1 MYRLR
6 SLPWRS
12 LLEVSGITVAIAIVL
27 EIIIGLGFTQSPAI
41 RQMLQFLYTPPLGMI
56 ISLMAAVGF
65 GVLAVYVLERFY
77 PQVLINSS
85 SLWALIPCL
94 ALVLG
99 LKSLLPL
106 PPFLVSLSYANLV
119 AVIVGVFWKGRP
131 HWR

>member
-77 PQVLINSS
+77 PHVLINSS

>member
-41 RQMLQFLYTPPLGMI
+41 RQMLQFLYTPPLGII

-77 PQVLINSS
+77 PHVLINSS

>member
-27 EIIIGLGFTQSPAI
+27 EIIIGLGVTQSAAI
-41 RQMLQFLYTPPLGMI
+41 GEMIQFLYTPPLERI
-56 ISLMAAVGF
+56 ITLMTAAGF

-77 PQVLINSS
+77 PHVLINSS
-85 SLWALIPCL
+85 SLWALVPCL
-94 ALVLG
+94 ALTLW

-106 PPFLVSLSYANLV
+106 PSLLVSLSYPNLV
-119 AVIVGVFWKGRP
+119 AMIVGIFWKGRP
-131 HWR
+131 YWR

>member
-77 PQVLINSS
+77 PHVLINSS

-106 PPFLVSLSYANLV
+106 PAFLVSLSYANLV

-131 HWR
+131 HWH

>member
-41 RQMLQFLYTPPLGMI
+41 REMLQFLYTPPLGMI

-77 PQVLINSS
+77 PHVLINSS

-106 PPFLVSLSYANLV
+106 PPFLVSLSYANVV
-119 AVIVGVFWKGRP
+119 AVLVGVFWKGRP
-131 HWR
+131 YWR